1 MSHRAEHGSGQ
12 LGSLQG
18 RLQDECRDK
27 TVFSDS
33 AEDDYMIYSMKH
45 PVGGEN
51 LLTQIL
57 GGSRIKFVEI
67 YNVENIFH

>member
-1 MSHRAEHGSGQ
+1 MSHRAERGSGQ

-18 RLQDECRDK
+18 RLQDEYRDK

-51 LLTQIL
+51 LLT
-57 GGSRIKFVEI
+57 
-67 YNVENIFH
+67 

>member
-1 MSHRAEHGSGQ
+1 MSHRAEHSSGQ

-18 RLQDECRDK
+18 RLQDEYRDK

-51 LLTQIL
+51 LLT
-57 GGSRIKFVEI
+57 
-67 YNVENIFH
+67 